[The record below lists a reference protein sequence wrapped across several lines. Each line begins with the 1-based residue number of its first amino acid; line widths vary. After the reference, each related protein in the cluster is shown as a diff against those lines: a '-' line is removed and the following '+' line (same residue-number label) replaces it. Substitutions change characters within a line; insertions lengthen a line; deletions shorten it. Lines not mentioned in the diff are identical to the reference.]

1 MRQAKL
7 DFSRVPFCCRLQLS
21 AGLSVDVWLLSKS
34 LWILLIAIGE
44 YGAIS
49 IDTEI
54 MNRGV
59 NPFKSNDE
67 KSKAG
72 NSCEQDAQLFQI
84 QLPAGSVF
92 HKQERN

>member
-1 MRQAKL
+1 
-7 DFSRVPFCCRLQLS
+7 
-21 AGLSVDVWLLSKS
+21 VD
-34 LWILLIAIGE
+34 IIIAIGV

-49 IDTEI
+49 IDTE